1 MKQFL
6 LGLLALYSLTA
17 AAQTPLNLRQ
27 CIDRANERNLQV
39 RQALLNCRQQEVN
52 VSSARNARLPEVS
65 ASAGENLSFGRGITA
80 NNTYESRNTSS
91 TSLSLGASM
100 PLLTGGRIGHVN
112 KQADLNLA
120 AAVADV
126 DRLRE
131 DLSLQVTQA
140 YLQVIYYADVV
151 TQTNENLTLA
161 LQQEEQ
167 VRKRIAAGRL
177 PEVELAQATS
187 RIAQNRLD
195 LVQAKNNHHLALLSL
210 SQLLEFSTPDSL
222 AIVRPEESELRDIT
236 GNPEETYLLA
246 LSDRPSLRVA
256 DLRIR
261 AAQEGIA
268 IARAARYPTVSLTAG
283 LGSNYYHTS
292 GITNPTLSRQIKDNF
307 SQSIGLSLNFP
318 LFDRHATRNNIRQA
332 RLAVLEQQLALDNT
346 KKTLYKEIQDAYYN
360 ALAAQQKYRAAMVAE
375 EAAQVSLTTVIKKLE
390 GGRAT
395 TPEFDEAFN
404 KHFVAATNRI
414 SARYEFLF
422 RSKILD
428 FYRGTTLR

>member
-1 MKQFL
+1 M
-6 LGLLALYSLTA
+6 A
-17 AAQTPLNLRQ
+17 A
-27 CIDRANERNLQV
+27 
-39 RQALLNCRQQEVN
+39 
-52 VSSARNARLPEVS
+52 
-65 ASAGENLSFGRGITA
+65 
-80 NNTYESRNTSS
+80 
-91 TSLSLGASM
+91 
-100 PLLTGGRIGHVN
+100 
-112 KQADLNLA
+112 
-120 AAVADV
+120 
-126 DRLRE
+126 
-131 DLSLQVTQA
+131 
-140 YLQVIYYADVV
+140 
-151 TQTNENLTLA
+151 
-161 LQQEEQ
+161 
-167 VRKRIAAGRL
+167 
-177 PEVELAQATS
+177 
-187 RIAQNRLD
+187 
-195 LVQAKNNHHLALLSL
+195 
-210 SQLLEFSTPDSL
+210 
-222 AIVRPEESELRDIT
+222 
-236 GNPEETYLLA
+236 
-246 LSDRPSLRVA
+246 
-256 DLRIR
+256 LRIR

-268 IARAARYPTVSLTAG
+268 IARSARYPTLSLTAG

-360 ALAAQQKYRAAMVAE
+360 ALAAQQKYRAALVAE